1 MFSTRATLEK
11 MDQEE
16 IISLFLK
23 SHEKLFERIIQLT
36 NQVCELA
43 KTLSRMENQQASYNN
58 SNEVFD
64 KRITSNDIARKFHH
78 ILYTWGYLINSN

>member
-16 IISLFLK
+16 IISLFLE
-23 SHEKLFERIIQLT
+23 SHDKLSEKIIQLT

-43 KTLSRMENQQASYNN
+43 KTLSRIEN
-58 SNEVFD
+58 
-64 KRITSNDIARKFHH
+64 
-78 ILYTWGYLINSN
+78 

>member
-16 IISLFLK
+16 TISLFLE
-23 SHEKLFERIIQLT
+23 SHDKLSEKIIQLT

-43 KTLSRMENQQASYNN
+43 KTLSRIEN
-58 SNEVFD
+58 
-64 KRITSNDIARKFHH
+64 
-78 ILYTWGYLINSN
+78 